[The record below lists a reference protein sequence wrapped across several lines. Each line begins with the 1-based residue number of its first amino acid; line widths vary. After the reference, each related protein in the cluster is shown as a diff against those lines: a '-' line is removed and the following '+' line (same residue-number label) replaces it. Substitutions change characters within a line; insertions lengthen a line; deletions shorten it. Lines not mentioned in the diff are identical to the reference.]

1 MVLENLRLTRLES
14 KHISQQGAA
23 KALGLTSRQV
33 RRLQK
38 RFRQEGISGL
48 ISKHKGKISCHQLSA
63 EFKAEIANL
72 VREKYVDFGPTLAH
86 EKLKENDGKRLSV
99 ESLRQIMIAEK
110 LWKPK
115 QKRKEKRIFQLRPR
129 RERFGELIQ
138 IDGSPHDWFEGRG
151 DPCTLIVFIDDA
163 TSKLTALRFFPTET
177 TQAYMVVTKSH
188 LQQYGRPAATYS
200 DRHAIFRVNQ
210 PEAQSGEGI
219 TQFGRALKTLDIEA
233 IHARTPQAKGR
244 VERANKTLQDR
255 LVKEM
260 RLREIHHIEAANHFL
275 PEFVE
280 DYNRRFEKPA
290 KNEQDAHRNIL
301 HNDREISLILSLHSK
316 RKLSNNLELS
326 YQKSIYQ
333 IQEKKHRLKQKQV
346 TVCDLFSQ
354 EVVIL
359 HEGKEIAYQRFDK
372 GSAVPALADE
382 KPLNSRVDNAI
393 TGQKNSTIKSAADHP

>member
-290 KNEQDAHRNIL
+290 KNEQDAHR
-301 HNDREISLILSLHSK
+301 K
-316 RKLSNNLELS
+316 
-326 YQKSIYQ
+326 
-333 IQEKKHRLKQKQV
+333 
-346 TVCDLFSQ
+346 
-354 EVVIL
+354 
-359 HEGKEIAYQRFDK
+359 
-372 GSAVPALADE
+372 
-382 KPLNSRVDNAI
+382 
-393 TGQKNSTIKSAADHP
+393 